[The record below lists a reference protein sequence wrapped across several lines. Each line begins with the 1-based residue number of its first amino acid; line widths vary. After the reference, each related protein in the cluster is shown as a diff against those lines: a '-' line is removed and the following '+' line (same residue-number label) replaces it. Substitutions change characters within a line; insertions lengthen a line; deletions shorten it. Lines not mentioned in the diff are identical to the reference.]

1 MGNTTR
7 LDSES
12 SLAPPEVM
20 AVLLDGFRLPCEAS
34 KCKNASLCPIA
45 ARRAKTVIFILGV
58 GSKSFR
64 SNNPFVERSPKM
76 CGSSINYD

>member
-1 MGNTTR
+1 MGKTTR

-45 ARRAKTVIFILGV
+45 ARRA
-58 GSKSFR
+58 
-64 SNNPFVERSPKM
+64 
-76 CGSSINYD
+76 